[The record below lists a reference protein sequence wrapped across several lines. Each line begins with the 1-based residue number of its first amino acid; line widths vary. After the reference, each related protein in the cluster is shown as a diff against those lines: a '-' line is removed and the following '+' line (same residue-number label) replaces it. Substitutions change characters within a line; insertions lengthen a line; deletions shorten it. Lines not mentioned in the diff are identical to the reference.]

1 MLGFQSK
8 TKKFPCS
15 YPPCTPSTASQ
26 HGISRGKSR
35 GAEGVLLSRAP
46 VQEFSP
52 AQQSQ
57 LKAAEIWAH
66 FLFILAK
73 VSKRSSGT
81 ASKCNIFI
89 AFWSVQ
95 SFLNSR
101 YNVLS
106 FCFAS
111 LLVAVWFRNW
121 CFWHIFK
128 LSFKI
133 NTFPR
138 GEGNLRPCLHEV
150 SLTKQHQ
157 RQR

>member
-1 MLGFQSK
+1 MCLVLNAISK
-8 TKKFPCS
+8 NSLAFC
-15 YPPCTPSTASQ
+15 PPCTHSTALQ

-35 GAEGVLLSRAP
+35 GAENVLLSRAP
-46 VQEFSP
+46 VWEFSP

-57 LKAAEIWAH
+57 LKAAVIWAH

-73 VSKRSSGT
+73 VSTKSSGT
-81 ASKCNIFI
+81 TSKCNIFI

-101 YNVLS
+101 YSGLS
-106 FCFAS
+106 FCFAF
-111 LLVAVWFRNW
+111 LLVTAWFRNW
-121 CFWHIFK
+121 SFWHIFK

-138 GEGNLRPCLHEV
+138 GEGSLRP
-150 SLTKQHQ
+150 
-157 RQR
+157 